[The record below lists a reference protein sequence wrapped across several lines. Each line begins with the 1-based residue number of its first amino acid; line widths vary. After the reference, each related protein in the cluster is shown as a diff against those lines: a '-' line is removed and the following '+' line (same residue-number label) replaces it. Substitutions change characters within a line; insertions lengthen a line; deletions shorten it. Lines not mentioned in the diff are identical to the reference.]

1 MKQNIIAVDF
11 DGTLCEN
18 KWPEIGMPN
27 EELIEYLKKRQA
39 NGEKLILWT
48 SRNEEQTK
56 EAVEWCKKYGLIFD
70 AVNDNL
76 PEIMEAFGGNC
87 RKIFANEYIDDRN
100 RSIGSCREKSSM
112 ERWAENEVAIAC
124 RREKPDGE
132 LDYGCAC
139 YESALKAFSSLCE
152 DGHSGFSIG
161 LTKAILNRLI
171 DNKPLLPIEDTD
183 EVWSDIF
190 DMSGLKGEEYN
201 HQCKRMSSLF
211 KYVYADGTV
220 KYRDVDR
227 YHGVNINCPDAQ
239 YHSELI
245 DTVMDELYPIT
256 MPYMPADR
264 AYKIYTED
272 FLVDPAK
279 GDFDTVGI
287 LYVITPSMERLQSTD
302 ILKKLRTAL
311 LKSMKRSTRRERK
324 LRKLGWRQ
332 PMDRNRFIQCMKSN
346 IVLSDKER
354 QRIIRKSVESQPWKL
369 KCTIAMEEFAELTQ
383 AISKQIRGYDNR
395 IGLLEEMA
403 DAYICLEFLKSIFDI
418 TPEELQKAMDVK
430 LQRERNK
437 PR

>member
-18 KWPEIGMPN
+18 KWPEIGIPN

-48 SRNEEQTK
+48 NRVGDRLD
-56 EAVEWCKKYGLIFD
+56 EAVKWSAEKGLIFD

-76 PEIMEAFGGNC
+76 PEIVEAFGTNC

-100 RSIGSCREKSSM
+100 RSIGSCREKSNL

-124 RREKPDGE
+124 RHEKPDRKDGE
-132 LDYGCAC
+132 WDYGCAC
-139 YESALKAFSSLCE
+139 YESALKAFGSLCA

-171 DNKPLLPIEDTD
+171 SNKPLLPIEDTD
-183 EVWSDIF
+183 EVWSDIS
-190 DMSGLKGEEYN
+190 DMSGLKGEERNY
-201 HQCKRMSSLF
+201 QCKRMSSLF

-220 KYRDVDR
+220 KYRDLDR

-239 YHSELI
+239 YHSGLI

-256 MPYMPADR
+256 MPYMPTDR
-264 AYKIYTED
+264 AFKIYTED

-279 GDFDTVGI
+279 GDYDTVGI
-287 LYVITPSMERLQSTD
+287 LYVITPSMD
-302 ILKKLRTAL
+302 KVAI
-311 LKSMKRSTRRERK
+311 
-324 LRKLGWRQ
+324 
-332 PMDRNRFIQCMKSN
+332 NRYFKEAPNGIE
-346 IVLSDKER
+346 LSDKER
-354 QRIIRKSVESQPWKL
+354 RRIIRRSVESQPWKL

-403 DAYICLEFLKSIFDI
+403 DAYICLEFLKSIFNI

-437 PR
+437 QR

>member
-76 PEIMEAFGGNC
+76 PEIVEAFGGNC

-100 RSIGSCREKSSM
+100 RSIGSCREKSSVGLKTRLPLLAV
-112 ERWAENEVAIAC
+112 ERSQT
-124 RREKPDGE
+124 EKTG
-132 LDYGCAC
+132 
-139 YESALKAFSSLCE
+139 
-152 DGHSGFSIG
+152 SGIMVV
-161 LTKAILNRLI
+161 LANRLI
-171 DNKPLLPIEDTD
+171 NNKPLLPIEDTD
-183 EVWSDIF
+183 EVWSDIS

-201 HQCKRMSSLF
+201 YQCKRMSSLF

-227 YHGVNINCPDAQ
+227 YHGVNINCPDAP
-239 YHSELI
+239 YHSGLI

-264 AYKIYTED
+264 AFKIYTED

-279 GDFDTVGI
+279 GDYDTVGI
-287 LYVITPSMERLQSTD
+287 LYAITPSMDKVVINRYFKEAPNGFAEID
-302 ILKKLRTAL
+302 EAEYK
-311 LKSMKRSTRRERK
+311 ERK
-324 LRKLGWRQ
+324 EAAKAR
-332 PMDRNRFIQCMKSN
+332 
-346 IVLSDKER
+346 
-354 QRIIRKSVESQPWKL
+354 
-369 KCTIAMEEFAELTQ
+369 MEATDG
-383 AISKQIRGYDNR
+383 SK
-395 IGLLEEMA
+395 
-403 DAYICLEFLKSIFDI
+403 
-418 TPEELQKAMDVK
+418 
-430 LQRERNK
+430 
-437 PR
+437 